1 MKRSYTL
8 IGLTCL
14 VAVLAFIA
22 AGGAFL
28 WPAADAPALFTTAHG
43 ETVQLYGQG
52 LYRYDSLLIGSGY
65 RGQDL
70 VVLVVG
76 LPLLVIALLFYWRG
90 SLRGGLLLTGM
101 LAYLLYYGVSMVFG
115 AAYNPLFLVYI
126 ALYSAGLFAFVLAF
140 AAIDQQSLPAALSS
154 ALPHRGIA
162 IFLFVIAVV
171 LCVVWLGLSLAP
183 AMVQGRPPAEL
194 AHYTTLLTHA
204 LDLGIMV
211 PVSILAGIL
220 LLRRSG
226 LGYLLTAIMLIFSWL
241 IGVTIAASTLAQ
253 WLAGYPYT
261 IGQLIG
267 MVAPFMVLAVVG
279 LRYTVLFFRT
289 VVETA
294 KGQPA
299 DDKTTQMQPAPV

>member
-28 WPAADAPALFTTAHG
+28 WQEADTPALFTTAHG

-76 LPLLVIALLFYWRG
+76 LPLLVIALLFYWRQ
-90 SLRGGLLLTGM
+90 SLRGGLLLTGV
-101 LAYLLYYGVSMVFG
+101 LAFILYYGVSMVFG
-115 AAYNPLFLVYI
+115 AAYNALFLAYI
-126 ALYSAGLFAFVLAF
+126 ALYSVSFFTFVLAF
-140 AAIDQQSLPAALSS
+140 AAIDRETLPSACAP
-154 ALPHRGIA
+154 ALPHRSIA
-162 IFLFVIAVV
+162 IFLFVIGVV

-183 AMVQGRPPAEL
+183 AIRQGQPPVEL
-194 AHYTTLLTHA
+194 SHYTTLLTHA

-211 PVSILAGIL
+211 PAAILAGIL
-220 LLRRSG
+220 LLRRTG

-241 IGVTIAASTLAQ
+241 IGVTIAASTVAQ

-261 IGQLIG
+261 MGQIIG
-267 MVAPFMVLAVVG
+267 MVTPFVILAVVG
-279 LRYTVLFFRT
+279 LYFTVVFFRN
-289 VVETA
+289 VVETEQ
-294 KGQPA
+294 GQPA
-299 DDKTTQMQPAPV
+299 GDKTTQMQPAAV